1 MFNIKPVI
9 LDVSQ
14 EQLMM
19 LYPFKLLTIL
29 YYYNIVI
36 EVEIV
41 EFLKQ
46 NAWKGI
52 FNLKQ
57 NCMMSY
63 VFFFSWWLYINSSR
77 QSKNV
82 NTINN
87 IKHQFF
93 LSRKTFSKQPEVY
106 KHNFKTRNGRNS
118 QLAVHIQTLHLN
130 HFSLSKKHFVY

>member
-1 MFNIKPVI
+1 
-9 LDVSQ
+9 
-14 EQLMM
+14 MM

-63 VFFFSWWLYINSSR
+63 VFFSHGGFILTVLDR
-77 QSKNV
+77 VKM
-82 NTINN
+82 
-87 IKHQFF
+87 
-93 LSRKTFSKQPEVY
+93 
-106 KHNFKTRNGRNS
+106 
-118 QLAVHIQTLHLN
+118 
-130 HFSLSKKHFVY
+130 